1 MPEDRFMS
9 EFLTVAAVARRL
21 GIAPATLRTWDRR
34 YCLGPSVHE
43 AGNHRRYSSGDLAR
57 LTLMRRLVIEGVA
70 PCDAAIR
77 AKALCSDETVGDVL
91 EELIRGKPS
100 ENSTEDFVEIF
111 FRAAYRLDDCFL
123 ESGLKQ
129 ELARNGVICTWQ
141 EIVVPLLVRIGN
153 EWERTE
159 AGVEVEHMVS
169 EVVKKVL
176 LAVDVHEARNP
187 RPILLAAPSEEQH
200 SLALYAM
207 KAALAERSI
216 SSYFLGARTPHEA
229 VARMVIRIAPPVI
242 FLWALLPEN
251 GDPAFFRDLPKVRP
265 APRILIG
272 GPGWNLDE
280 CKDALFSSD
289 LKSACE
295 EISRVVGE

>member
-9 EFLTVAAVARRL
+9 EYLTVAAVARRL
-21 GIAPATLRTWDRR
+21 GMAPATLRTWDRR

-43 AGNHRRYSSGDLAR
+43 AGNHRRYSSGDVAR

-77 AKALCSDETVGDVL
+77 AKALCSDETVGELL
-91 EELIRGKPS
+91 EEVIRKNS
-100 ENSTEDFVEIF
+100 NENSAQELVEVF
-111 FRAAYRLDDCFL
+111 YRAASTLDDCFL

-129 ELARNGVICTWQ
+129 EIARNGVIATWQ
-141 EIVVPLLVRIGN
+141 EIIVPLLVRIGN

-159 AGVEVEHMVS
+159 QGVEVEHMVS

-176 LAVDVHEARNP
+176 LAVEAQETRNP

-200 SLALYAM
+200 SLALYAV
-207 KAALAERSI
+207 KAALAERCI

-229 VARMVIRIAPPVI
+229 VARMVTRIAPPVI
-242 FLWALLPEN
+242 FLWALLSEN
-251 GDPAFFRDLPKVRP
+251 GDPAFFRNLPKVRP
-265 APRILIG
+265 APRIIIG
-272 GPGWNLDE
+272 GPGWQPVE
-280 CKDALFSSD
+280 CKDVLFAPD

-295 EISRVVGE
+295 EISRVIGE

>member
-1 MPEDRFMS
+1 M
-9 EFLTVAAVARRL
+9 AAVARRL

-34 YCLGPSVHE
+34 YCLGPSVHQ

-91 EELIRGKPS
+91 DALIRGNSS
-100 ENSTEDFVEIF
+100 ENSTQDFVEIF
-111 FRAAYRLDDCFL
+111 QRAAYRLDDCFL

-141 EIVVPLLVRIGN
+141 EIIAPLLVRIGN
-153 EWERTE
+153 EWART
-159 AGVEVEHMVS
+159 AQGVEVEHMVS

-176 LAVDVHEARNP
+176 LAVDVYEVRNP

-229 VARMVIRIAPPVI
+229 VARMVVRIAPPVI

-272 GPGWNLDE
+272 GPGWKPDE

-289 LKSACE
+289 LQSACD
-295 EISRVVGE
+295 EISRVIGE

>member
-1 MPEDRFMS
+1 MS

-34 YCLGPSVHE
+34 YCLGPSLHE

-77 AKALCSDETVGDVL
+77 AKALCSDETIGGVL
-91 EELIRGKPS
+91 EDLTRENLS
-100 ENSTEDFVEIF
+100 ENSTQELVEIF
-111 FRAAYRLDDCFL
+111 YRAASTLDDCFL
-123 ESGLKQ
+123 EAGLKQ
-129 ELARNGVICTWQ
+129 ELTRIGVIHTWQ
-141 EIVVPLLVRIGN
+141 EIIVPLLVRIGD
-153 EWERTE
+153 EWERTYQ
-159 AGVEVEHMVS
+159 GVEVEHMVS

-176 LAVDVHEARNP
+176 LTVEVHAARNP
-187 RPILLAAPSEEQH
+187 RPILLAAPREEQH
-200 SLALYAM
+200 SLALYAVR
-207 KAALAERSI
+207 AALAERSI

-229 VARMVIRIAPPVI
+229 VARMVTRIAPPVI

-251 GDPAFFRDLPKVRP
+251 GDPTFFRGLPKVRP

-272 GPGWNLDE
+272 GPGWDLDQ
-280 CKDALFSSD
+280 CRDVLFAPD
-289 LKSACE
+289 LFSACE
-295 EISRVVGE
+295 EISRVVDN